1 MKFQDVRNL
10 INFATNIITYFIQI
24 LFMEANNE
32 LKKYKKIT
40 YILGVLVLI
49 LLATTIYSL
58 LNVRTVIV
66 ERDKAENTRIELQT
80 ELDSLLINHERIKEE
95 YGELSVQLL
104 ESDSI
109 IQANAAE
116 IRSLISR
123 QADYNRIKKK
133 LDLLRGISQDYVV
146 RLDSIS
152 KVNEELVTE
161 NKKIKQDVDR
171 YKQTTTTLEEQT
183 ENLKGQIS
191 NAARLKA
198 YSINARAVNV
208 KSGGKKE
215 EQTDRVR
222 RTDRIKVSFTL
233 SENPVA
239 EEGTKNIYCRIA
251 RPDGKVLYIDDS
263 DAYSFEANGEK
274 LQYSIKQQ
282 INYDK
287 KATNLSLTWDVK
299 DAKTEIIAGRYYAMV
314 YVDGYKIGEGTFELR

>member
-1 MKFQDVRNL
+1 
-10 INFATNIITYFIQI
+10 
-24 LFMEANNE
+24 MEANNE

-40 YILGVLVLI
+40 YILGFLVLL

-58 LNVRTVIV
+58 LNVRTVVV
-66 ERDKAENTRIELQT
+66 ERNKVENTNIELQT
-80 ELDSLLINHERIKEE
+80 ELDSLLNNHERIKEE
-95 YGELSVQLL
+95 YGELSTQLM

-123 QADYNRIKKK
+123 QADYYRIKKK

-152 KVNEELVTE
+152 RVNEELLTE
-161 NKKIKQDVDR
+161 NKKIRQDVDR
-171 YKQTTTTLEEQT
+171 YKQTTNTLEEQT

-198 YSINARAVNV
+198 YSINARAINV

-215 EQTDRVR
+215 DQTDRVR

-239 EEGTKNIYCRIA
+239 EEGIKNIYCRIA

-274 LQYSIKQQ
+274 FQYSIKQQ

-299 DAKTEIIAGRYYAMV
+299 DTKAEIIAGRYYAMV
-314 YVDGYKIGEGTFELR
+314 YVDGYQIGEGTFELR

>member
-1 MKFQDVRNL
+1 
-10 INFATNIITYFIQI
+10 
-24 LFMEANNE
+24 MEANSE
-32 LKKYKKIT
+32 LKKYKKAT
-40 YILGVLVLI
+40 YVLGVIVLI

-58 LNVRTVIV
+58 LNVRTVVV
-66 ERDKAENTRIELQT
+66 ERNKAENINTELQT

-95 YGELSVQLL
+95 YGELSVQLI

-109 IQANAAE
+109 IQASAAE

-133 LDLLRGISQDYVV
+133 LNLLRGISQDYVV

-161 NKKIKQDVDR
+161 NRKIRQDVDR

-198 YSINARAVNV
+198 YGINARAINV

-222 RTDRIKVSFTL
+222 RTNRIKVSFTL

-239 EEGTKNIYCRIA
+239 EEGLKNIYCRIA

-263 DAYSFEANGEK
+263 DAYSFETNGEK

-287 KATNLSLTWDVK
+287 KATNLTLTWDVK
-299 DAKTEIIAGRYYAMV
+299 DTKAEIIAGRYYAMV
-314 YVDGYKIGEGTFELR
+314 YVDGYQIGEGTFELR